1 MMFFNAIKN
10 VVAKQVGA
18 EVILHDSVNKVIHVL
33 NMTAAK
39 IFQLCDGS
47 KKPEEIAKALVES
60 FDGVNGIQVYEDV
73 KQTLDVLET
82 KHLVVKNKADHLRR

>member
-1 MMFFNAIKN
+1 
-10 VVAKQVGA
+10 
-18 EVILHDSVNKVIHVL
+18 
-33 NMTAAK
+33 
-39 IFQLCDGS
+39 
-47 KKPEEIAKALVES
+47 VES